1 MDVSGIGQ
9 VQSIQAALHAAVPAV
24 PGQPPV
30 AEPLINPV
38 VPEVARIRGTEK
50 LRERQRGE
58 SPSSLKSELDSGWT
72 PDVSAPPRHAGED
85 GQRPDDRP
93 RHIDILA

>member
-1 MDVSGIGQ
+1 MDISGMGQ
-9 VQSIQAALHAAVPAV
+9 VQSIQAALHAPLPLV
-24 PGQPPV
+24 PGQPPT
-30 AEPLINPV
+30 AEPLLNPA
-38 VPEVARIRGTEK
+38 VPELARVRGPEK

-58 SPSSLKSELDSGWT
+58 PPSSLKVELDSGWT
-72 PDVSAPPRHAGED
+72 PDVAAPPKHAGED